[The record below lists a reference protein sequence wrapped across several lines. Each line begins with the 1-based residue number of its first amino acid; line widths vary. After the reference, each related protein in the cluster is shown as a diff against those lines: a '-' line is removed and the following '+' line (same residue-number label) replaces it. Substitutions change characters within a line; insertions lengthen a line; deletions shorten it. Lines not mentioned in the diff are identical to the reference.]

1 MPKSI
6 GSKIV
11 KGSFILILLRILILS
26 LGLISTTILFRILVP
41 EDFGLVASAMIV
53 VGFVEVLAEFGFDQ
67 ALIQNQNAT
76 RENYDTAWTL
86 MIIRGL
92 SSSIIIISAAPY
104 AAEFLHEPRLAQ
116 ILPWLSLAP
125 LMDGFQNIGVV
136 DFQKKMNFNREFYY
150 KLTQKIFSFFITLSS
165 AYWFKSYW
173 ALVIGILSGKSIA
186 LLLSYLLSSYRP
198 KLCLKEWKR
207 IFDFS
212 KWIMIN
218 HLILYIGNQSD
229 KTFIQRNFSTH
240 TLGIYKVA
248 EEISAIIVELI
259 WPIEKAIYP
268 GFSKVADD
276 KNKITDYVKTSVQ
289 LIALIFLPLCF
300 GLALTAEPLVK
311 ILLGAKALE
320 AIPFIQ
326 ILVLHGAIR
335 SCISSL
341 PPFYMALNKP
351 SIGTRITF
359 TTITFRL
366 ILLYFFIREIGAIGA
381 AWSLV
386 LSSLLGYFIHWG
398 VVTNLLALRWWQFPL
413 LIWRSLTGAI
423 FMVYMV
429 HEYGP
434 ILNHW
439 LDIVSVWPDLLIRI
453 AIGMISY
460 ISVVLILWMISNDLQ
475 SPEYHIL
482 RKLKFNKLIKV

>member
-1 MPKSI
+1 MPISI

-92 SSSIIIISAAPY
+92 SSSIIIIAAAPY
-104 AAEFLHEPRLAQ
+104 AAEYLHEPRLAQ
-116 ILPWLSLAP
+116 ILPWLSLAS

-136 DFQKKMNFNREFYY
+136 DFIKKMEFNREFRF
-150 KLTQKIFSFFITLSS
+150 KLIQKIFSFCITLSV
-165 AYWFKSYW
+165 AYWLKSYW
-173 ALVIGILSGKSIA
+173 ALVIGILSGKGIS
-186 LLLSYLLSSYRP
+186 LLLSYLLSTYRP
-198 KLCLKEWKR
+198 KLCLKEWR
-207 IFDFS
+207 SIFNFS
-212 KWIMIN
+212 KWLMIS
-218 HLILYIGNQSD
+218 HLILYIGNQTD
-229 KTFIQRNFSTH
+229 KILIQKYISTH

-248 EEISAIIVELI
+248 EEISGIISELI

-276 KNKITDYVKTSVQ
+276 MNKLTSYVTMSVQ

-311 ILLGAKALE
+311 ILLGPKGLE
-320 AIPFIQ
+320 AIPFIK
-326 ILVLHGAIR
+326 ILVFHGAIR
-335 SCISSL
+335 SCVSSL
-341 PPFYMALNKP
+341 PTCYMALNKP

-359 TTITFRL
+359 AIITFRL

-386 LSSLLGYFIHWG
+386 FSSILGYFIHWG
-398 VVTNLLALRWWQFPL
+398 VITNLLAFRWWQFPL
-413 LIWRSLTGAI
+413 LIWRSFAGTL
-423 FMVYMV
+423 FMIYVV
-429 HEYGP
+429 HECVP
-434 ILNHW
+434 ILNQS
-439 LDIVSVWPDLLIRI
+439 LDIVSVWLDLLIRI
-453 AIGMISY
+453 TTGMISY
-460 ISVVLILWMISNDLQ
+460 ITLVLVLWMISSDSQ

-482 RKLKFNKLIKV
+482 KTCKLNKFIKS